1 VSKSKTNGDSSS
13 KSAPRSDFKRKRAT
27 DLSDE
32 GIDTDDD
39 FPTSYWGS
47 WEEEVENIETVEKT
61 NEGLLVYLHW
71 YVVLSNESIF
81 MNQKADN
88 SSANNSPVGK
98 TVREQYMIQEK

>member
-1 VSKSKTNGDSSS
+1 M
-13 KSAPRSDFKRKRAT
+13 
-27 DLSDE
+27 
-32 GIDTDDD
+32 
-39 FPTSYWGS
+39 
-47 WEEEVENIETVEKT
+47 ENIETVEKT